1 MAARSFI
8 TTEYNEF
15 LFATIGEEKN
25 ETPLSV
31 LSALTRLD
39 VDPWRE
45 AARLSQLPKEEAIKD
60 MDYIRR
66 SDIARRSPAD
76 ARNQHHLRAA
86 AAGYLAELA
95 HCSAA
100 GVANA
105 AGLHGLLN
113 GRDW

>member
-76 ARNQHHLRAA
+76 ARNQHHLRAV
-86 AAGYLAELA
+86 AELA